1 MTCTSVQGRS
11 QVAYVAMNKFQPYES
26 PRFHWAP
33 ASTSMES
40 LVLTR
45 LIAAAGVDSVG
56 LPGPTC
62 QGGKNSLVISQ
73 PFSKQD
79 AKIHLMIMNDHW
91 WFDDSSFMFDG
102 FLPFWSVLY
111 STPCIIRIG
120 YSTDV
125 QEISASMAQLGSSAL
140 GAPRN
145 YPFETHGINMASHHF
160 RG

>member
-26 PRFHWAP
+26 PRSHWAP

-62 QGGKNSLVISQ
+62 QGGKISLVISQ
-73 PFSKQD
+73 TIFQT
-79 AKIHLMIMNDHW
+79 KIHLMIMNDHW
-91 WFDDSSFMFDG
+91 WFIFYVWWFSSILIRFVFYDIDTYRLFYGCSRNFCQHGAAG
-102 FLPFWSVLY
+102 FISFGCTSKLP
-111 STPCIIRIG
+111 IR
-120 YSTDV
+120 SPWH
-125 QEISASMAQLGSSAL
+125 Q
-140 GAPRN
+140 
-145 YPFETHGINMASHHF
+145 HGIAPF
-160 RG
+160 